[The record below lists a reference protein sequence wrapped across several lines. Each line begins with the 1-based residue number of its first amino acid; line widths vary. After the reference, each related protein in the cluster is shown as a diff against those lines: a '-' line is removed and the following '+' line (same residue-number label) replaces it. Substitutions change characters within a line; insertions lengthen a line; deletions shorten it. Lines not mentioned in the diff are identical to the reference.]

1 MAIELKEVRTRKD
14 LNTFVRFP
22 FHLYRNSPFWVPP
35 LIKNEINT
43 LNPEKNPAFEY
54 CEAAYWTAFKNN
66 RPAGRI
72 AVILNRKFNEKWN
85 RNQVSFSRFDF
96 VDDEAVSR
104 ALMARAEQWARDRN
118 ADGIHGPLGFTNFDQ
133 QGMLIEGFE
142 ETPTLASVYNHPYYP
157 AHMHKMDFTKEI
169 DYVEYDVKTPAEVPE
184 KATRLSDIVLK
195 RLNLRL
201 LKAKSKK
208 ELLPY
213 SEQIFDVINKAYT
226 DIFYSVELSDEQ
238 INMYKKKYLS
248 FIDPEFVSLVL
259 DSSDRV
265 IGFSMAMPSLSRA
278 FQKAAGRL
286 FPFGFW
292 HIWRALK
299 NSQTLDLYLVGIVPE
314 YQNKGVNAVFMS
326 DLTRTAIK
334 HGIQSTETNSE
345 LETNKK
351 VQAFWKYYHARM
363 HKRKRVFQKKI
374 QWQR

>member
-1 MAIELKEVRTRKD
+1 MSITLKEVRSWKD
-14 LNTFVRFP
+14 LKAFVKVP
-22 FHLYRNSPFWVPP
+22 FTLYRTNPYWVPP
-35 LIKNEINT
+35 LIKNELDT
-43 LNPEKNPAFEY
+43 LNPEKNPAFQY
-54 CEAAYWTAFKNN
+54 CEAAYWIAYKK
-66 RPAGRI
+66 RQAAGRI

-96 VDDEAVSR
+96 ADDEAVSR
-104 ALMARAEQWARDRN
+104 ALMTRAEQWARDRN
-118 ADGIHGPLGFTNFDQ
+118 AEGIHGPLGFTNFDQ

-169 DYVEYDVKTPAEVPE
+169 DYVEFEVKTPAKVPE
-184 KATRLSDIVLK
+184 KAARLSDIILK

-201 LKAKSKK
+201 FKAKSKK

-226 DIFYSVELSDEQ
+226 DIFYSVELSDQQ
-238 INMYKKKYLS
+238 INMYKKKYMS
-248 FIDPEFVSLVL
+248 FIDPEFVSLIL
-259 DSSDRV
+259 DSGGRV
-265 IGFSMAMPSLSRA
+265 IGFTLAMPSLSRA
-278 FQKAAGRL
+278 FQKAGGRL
-286 FPFGFW
+286 FPWGFW
-292 HIWRALK
+292 HIWHALK
-299 NSQTLDLYLVGIVPE
+299 NPGHLDLYLVGIIPS

-351 VQAFWKYYHARM
+351 VQAFWKYYDARM

-374 QWQR
+374 Q